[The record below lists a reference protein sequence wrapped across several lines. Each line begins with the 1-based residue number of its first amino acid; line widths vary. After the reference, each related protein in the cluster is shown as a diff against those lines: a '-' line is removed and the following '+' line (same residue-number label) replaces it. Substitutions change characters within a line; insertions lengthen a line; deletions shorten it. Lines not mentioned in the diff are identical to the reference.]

1 MKSPL
6 STYNDYLDKN
16 LIQVDDQQKLVIKEI
31 DLFLSASLSQ
41 KI

>member
-16 LIQVDDQQKLVIKEI
+16 LIQVDDQQKSVIIEI
-31 DLFLSASLSQ
+31 DSFLSESLNKS
-41 KI
+41 